1 MSEKNEKEVDAN
13 SKEEIKDE
21 AKNTFDDVK
30 ETIKNVKFQ
39 SDAKETTNFVS
50 KIFQDPLGILK
61 KTSEDKGND
70 YLKHAILLVCLWI
83 IATLITGIYYV
94 ASNKFIAAGTRFLN
108 VLKDLLEPIVG
119 LIAMS
124 LIVLVNQK
132 GSKKNLTTTFTTIT
146 VATIPSI
153 LLSVVEILRL
163 FSAQFD
169 YVLTPLRYF
178 AIAVTIA
185 FMYFA
190 TKDLT
195 GEEEN
200 SKFIR
205 KFIGIEFAYFVCYFI
220 FQLLGMYL
228 PIL

>member
-1 MSEKNEKEVDAN
+1 MSEKNEKEIDAN

-61 KTSEDKGND
+61 RASSNKNNEF
-70 YLKHAILLVCLWI
+70 LKHAILLVCLWVV
-83 IATLITGIYYV
+83 ATLITGVYYV
-94 ASNKFIAAGTRFLN
+94 ASNKFMAVGTRFLN
-108 VLKDLLEPIVG
+108 VLKDLLEPIIG
-119 LIAMS
+119 LIAIS
-124 LIVLVNQK
+124 LIVLLNQK
-132 GSKKNLTTTFTTIT
+132 DSKKSLTTTFTTVT
-146 VATIPSI
+146 VASIPLI
-153 LLSVVEILRL
+153 LLSVIEILRL
-163 FSAQFD
+163 FSAQFE
-169 YVLTPLRYF
+169 YILTPLSYF
-178 AIAVTIA
+178 ATAVTIV

-190 TKDLT
+190 TKDLA
-195 GEEEN
+195 GEEES

-205 KFIGIEFAYFVCYFI
+205 KFIGIEFAYFICYFI
-220 FQLLGMYL
+220 FQFLGMYL